1 MTKKG
6 FIATT
11 LIYSFFLVFCA
22 VILSYIGIST
32 HNKNLLNRANEN
44 IRKDIGEKT
53 ISDLDIGAIV
63 SLNLS
68 TTYLDLNSLKWHVF
82 YNDGKEAELVSSSIV
97 FSSDDIDYIKYLTS
111 TLYNDCTINS
121 TRLLAKDDLYKTIKN
136 SVTDT
141 KVLRSIV
148 NAENVAGA
156 NTDYLLIDGDTL
168 YKYTYKE
175 PSNINASLASYIDTA
190 FPELENGDANLP
202 TYNASE
208 PKNVR
213 IVIELSGDLRI
224 LSGSGTISNPYQID
238 ENTCYG
244 SLSLAS
250 KILSNGYDNKTNYTN
265 VGTQTSIAD
274 EGIRT
279 TEDDYGTSFYFRGDV
294 KNNYVV
300 FAEKCWRIV
309 RITGNGGVK
318 LVLHNDGGRNCN
330 VKPNM
335 NYIYSGNN
343 ILKTTFNTNAN
354 SNTYIGYKFNN
365 NGTNSST
372 YNETHMNV
380 NDSNVLVVLKNWY
393 NQTFTDDDKNKLE
406 DVIWCNDKS
415 INAGSTTGYGTTETY
430 YSGYYRISNNS
441 LTPSL
446 KCPNGSGT
454 NAAISRFTS
463 EDVIYGNGVL
473 NGYKI
478 GLLTADEVAFA
489 GLTADD
495 NNILINRSYLMSS
508 DVWWTMTPMA
518 YNGDSAKVYAVDAFG
533 TIRGYAVNDSSIAIR
548 PSITL
553 SPKVSASGAGTVNNP
568 FVVK

>member
-44 IRKDIGEKT
+44 IRKDIDEKT

-63 SLNLS
+63 KLNVS
-68 TTYLDLNSLKWHVF
+68 TSYLDLSSLKWHVF
-82 YNDGKEAELVSSSIV
+82 YNDGKIAELVSSSIV
-97 FSSDDIDYIKYLTS
+97 FSSDDINYINFLTS
-111 TLYNDCTINS
+111 TLYSDCTINN
-121 TRLLAKDDLYKTIKN
+121 TRLFTKDDLYITVKN

-141 KVLRSIV
+141 RILKSIANV
-148 NAENVAGA
+148 ENVAGA
-156 NTDYLLIDGDTL
+156 NTDYLLVDNNKL
-168 YKYTYKE
+168 VKYTYRE
-175 PSNINASLASYIDTA
+175 PSDSNASLASYIDVALPQKDNGDAA
-190 FPELENGDANLP
+190 FPEYTANE
-202 TYNASE
+202 T
-208 PKNVR
+208 KNVR
-213 IVIELSGDLRI
+213 IVINLSGNSRI

-244 SLSLAS
+244 SLSLAN

-265 VGTQTSIAD
+265 PGTEAAYGD

-309 RITGNGGVK
+309 RITGNGGIR
-318 LVLHNDGGRNCN
+318 LILQNYNDRNCN

-335 NYIYSGNN
+335 SYIYNGNN
-343 ILKTTFNTNAN
+343 ILKTSFNTSAN
-354 SNTYIGYKFNN
+354 SNTYIGYKFND

-380 NDSNVLVVLKNWY
+380 KDSNVLVVLKNWY
-393 NQTFTDDDKNKLE
+393 NRFTEEEKNKLE

-415 INAGSTTGYGTTETY
+415 LGTGSTTGYGTNATS
-430 YSGYYRISNNS
+430 YSGYYRISDNS
-441 LTPSL
+441 VAPTL

-454 NAAISRFTS
+454 DKSISKFTS
-463 EDVIYGNGVL
+463 YDTLYGNGIL
-473 NGYKI
+473 NDYKI

-489 GLTADD
+489 GLTGDE
-495 NNILINRSYLMSS
+495 NNILVNRSYLMSS
-508 DVWWTMTPMA
+508 DIWWTMTPMA
-518 YNGDSAKVYAVDAFG
+518 YNDNSAKVYAVDSFG
-533 TIRGYAVNDSSIAIR
+533 TIKGYAVSDSSIAIR

-553 SPKVSASGAGTVNNP
+553 SSRVSASGSGTINDP
-568 FVVK
+568 YIVK